1 MVEGLQRQSD
11 DVLFQYGR
19 GPGLRSAAD
28 RRSLEKKG
36 LLALIAGEPGRTLE
50 LNPRFGQPA
59 GPEQKIPP
67 GRRQGGIV
75 TQRCSLRNL
84 VDELQTDL
92 WAEGHAVSHSS
103 IQIDHRRWHDLA

>member
-19 GPGLRSAAD
+19 GPGLRSVAD

-59 GPEQKIPP
+59 GPKQETTFGPSRGQ
-67 GRRQGGIV
+67 
-75 TQRCSLRNL
+75 
-84 VDELQTDL
+84 
-92 WAEGHAVSHSS
+92 
-103 IQIDHRRWHDLA
+103 